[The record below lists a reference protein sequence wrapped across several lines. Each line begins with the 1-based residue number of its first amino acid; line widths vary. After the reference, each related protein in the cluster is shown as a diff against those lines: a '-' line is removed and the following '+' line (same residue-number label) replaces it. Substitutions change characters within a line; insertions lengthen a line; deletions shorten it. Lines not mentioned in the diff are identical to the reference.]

1 MNKTKNKLRIRR
13 GDRVTVISGKD
24 KGVTSVVMRTI
35 PESRKVIVEKVA
47 IAKKAQRPTRDNPQG
62 GIISIEKP
70 IPVSTVMLVC
80 PRCDEPTRV
89 AISVKDG
96 AKARVCKKCGKE
108 ID

>member
-1 MNKTKNKLRIRR
+1 MNKTKNKLRIKR

-24 KGVTSVVMRTI
+24 KGTTSVVMRTI
-35 PESRKVIVEKVA
+35 PESRKVVVEKVA

-70 IPVSTVMLVC
+70 IHVSTVMLVC
-80 PRCDEPTRV
+80 PQCDEPTR
-89 AISVKDG
+89 ISIAVRDG
-96 AKARVCKKCGKE
+96 AKTRVCKKCRKD